1 MATQDG
7 FYLENDNGT
16 LHRGLKCAGVITP
29 PQTVTDK
36 QSTFDVIVVGA
47 GYAGLTACRDLCI
60 AGFKVLLL
68 EARDRIGGRTY
79 TVDVGGHLYEMGGT
93 WVHWNQPH
101 VYREMSRYRM
111 TTLST
116 SHTESSAGHNY
127 HSTMFQGKAGKME
140 PETAHNMTEKAFRM
154 LCDVDGRLGRRVM
167 PYPHDP
173 HYSSEAKQWETL
185 SVAQRLEQIKADLT
199 NDEVSLLMSSLSSI
213 CGASMDKAGFF
224 DVLRWWALG
233 GYTMDGVYETGDQ
246 FKFAAGQSSFA
257 RCFFDEAMRTNNL
270 TYAFN
275 TTITSVQDQK
285 NRVVVNGNWSAKR
298 VICTVPLNVLH
309 KVRFEPTLS
318 PNKMAVANIN
328 QGAKFHLEVAGPALR
343 SWSGAAWPVNRLCH
357 GSGDGL
363 TPEDNTHL
371 VLFGSNKDFSAPELD
386 GRDFV
391 DDCKDLHDMDVKKTI
406 WHNWS
411 KDPFAEGAWC
421 MFAPDSSFK
430 HLEALQQRAGNVL
443 FANSDWAVGWRGF
456 IDGAIER
463 GALAAYDVS
472 FDLSPQKIESKI

>member
-1 MATQDG
+1 
-7 FYLENDNGT
+7 
-16 LHRGLKCAGVITP
+16 
-29 PQTVTDK
+29 
-36 QSTFDVIVVGA
+36 
-47 GYAGLTACRDLCI
+47 
-60 AGFKVLLL
+60 
-68 EARDRIGGRTY
+68 
-79 TVDVGGHLYEMGGT
+79 
-93 WVHWNQPH
+93 
-101 VYREMSRYRM
+101 
-111 TTLST
+111 
-116 SHTESSAGHNY
+116 
-127 HSTMFQGKAGKME
+127 
-140 PETAHNMTEKAFRM
+140 MTEKAFRM

-173 HYSSEAKQWETL
+173 HYSPEAKQWETL

-213 CGASMDKAGFF
+213 CEASMDKAGFF

-233 GYTMDGVYETGDQ
+233 GYTMDVVYETGDQ

-318 PNKMAVANIN
+318 PNKMAAANIN

-371 VLFGSNKDFSAPELD
+371 VLFGSNKDFSAPQLD

-391 DDCKDLHDMDVKKTI
+391 ADCKDLHDMDVKKTV
-406 WHNWS
+406 
-411 KDPFAEGAWC
+411 
-421 MFAPDSSFK
+421 SS
-430 HLEALQQRAGNVL
+430 QTRRIYVPSN
-443 FANSDWAVGWRGF
+443 
-456 IDGAIER
+456 
-463 GALAAYDVS
+463 
-472 FDLSPQKIESKI
+472 